1 MSKIIVSGSAIVLK
15 SDATLENIQK
25 LLKYRPAALEL
36 RGEKDELL
44 YKVGVAGD
52 GNGSVTPKALYFAP
66 KTFDAEKLATITMEI
81 PGTVTN
87 VKDYVADL
95 LGTAY
100 EQLTKIEANIAKAV
114 TDVDKFKADMM
125 ERITLQ

>member
-1 MSKIIVSGSAIVLK
+1 
-15 SDATLENIQK
+15 
-25 LLKYRPAALEL
+25 
-36 RGEKDELL
+36 
-44 YKVGVAGD
+44 
-52 GNGSVTPKALYFAP
+52 
-66 KTFDAEKLATITMEI
+66 MEI
-81 PGTVTN
+81 PDTVTN

-114 TDVDKFKADMM
+114 TEVDKFKADMM